1 MIHCLLVLNFHMRP
15 IFLNHNGKRFQ
26 YAMYFVFLHFFMRQL
41 GTKTLVVH
49 VDYYN
54 NIKKEEILKVTI

>member
-1 MIHCLLVLNFHMRP
+1 MRP

-26 YAMYFVFLHFFMRQL
+26 YAMFMFFYLDTFFIHQL

>member
-1 MIHCLLVLNFHMRP
+1 MEKDFNMPCILFFYLDTFFIH
-15 IFLNHNGKRFQ
+15 
-26 YAMYFVFLHFFMRQL
+26 QL